1 MSNKV
6 IMSICIDSELID
18 IVNELKSRRSFSKFI
33 QDSLRSHRVVIES
46 ESLQC
51 EKNSINEEIE
61 RLKQRQKAIDERLEA
76 VKIAELEKDQSLE
89 LELRLRELNEM
100 KSSMEIWESL
110 PMNKRPQNYHDWFFE
125 RKSIGEKLR
134 TLGFDFSTLKEGKS

>member
-1 MSNKV
+1 
-6 IMSICIDSELID
+6 MSICIDSELID

-33 QDSLRSHRVVIES
+33 QDCLRSHRVVIES

-61 RLKQRQKAIDERLEA
+61 KLMQRQKAIDERLEA
-76 VKIAELEKDQSLE
+76 VKIAELEKDQTLE
-89 LELRLRELNEM
+89 LELRLRELNALNP
-100 KSSMEIWESL
+100 SMDIWESL

-134 TLGFDFSTLKEGKS
+134 TLGFDFSTLKEDKR